1 MSSTQFRLQA
11 CTATALAPWASP
23 HNKTRRSVCGAW
35 RALALAL
42 LLASAGSTA
51 LHAQQNRAAA
61 QMGEV
66 VNRPN
71 SLSTL
76 GTNQPTIDPNAAEER
91 RLLQLNNAA
100 HHSSMVSAAGK
111 LLSLANELHAEVA
124 AGNIGSL
131 TPEQLRMVR
140 QIEKLARKVKGEMAA
155 CVTDRQGG

>member
-1 MSSTQFRLQA
+1 
-11 CTATALAPWASP
+11 
-23 HNKTRRSVCGAW
+23 
-35 RALALAL
+35 
-42 LLASAGSTA
+42 
-51 LHAQQNRAAA
+51 
-61 QMGEV
+61 MGEV